1 MIVPMARVRVLGPR
15 ERIEATLDALQDA
28 GMLHLVTPAPV
39 ASLRPVELSGR
50 EQRLQDRLARI
61 RDDLDQVLRR
71 SGAEP
76 GAPAPPVEATAGMLA
91 RWSRGADRL
100 RHELEAL
107 DAEGRGLEERRAE
120 LVRFERFAVAFEA
133 LRAGASATQNLHAYQ
148 LVLRAGDQV
157 AAAALREGLVRAIG
171 DQFVLDSRLLDGGET
186 AVLLTV
192 PRGDRGTVDRL
203 LAQAGIHELPVPAE
217 LADLPPAAVLAGLG
231 ERRHAVEQRMAAIE
245 ARREAIRREAGP
257 DLRQALAAV
266 EDERLELAARTRVVQ
281 SARTFMVE
289 GWLPAARVEA
299 LAARLR
305 ARLGEAIVVEELA
318 REEWSGE
325 DAPVVLQNP
334 TLFKPFEVVTGMM
347 PAPRYGTIDPTPFVA
362 VFFPMFFGLILGDIA
377 YGLFLALLSA
387 LLHWRSKPDTTLRAV
402 ARVGGACAAFTIG
415 FGLLFG
421 EFLGDLGHRVFGL
434 DPLLLNREEALLPF
448 LGLAV
453 AIGAIHIVLGLVLGV
468 ANTVRGHPRQALGR
482 GLALVMLVMVAVA
495 LLGAVQVLPGAFF
508 TTAVVVLLVAFPVL
522 VVVEG
527 IIAPIEF
534 LSTISNILSY
544 ARIMALGTASV
555 MMAVV
560 ANRLVG
566 AFGGAVIGVLFGLLF
581 HLVNF
586 ALGVFAPTIHGLRLH
601 YVEFFGKF
609 YSPGGQRYAPFG
621 HWRPEAH
628 PPAQRGA

>member
-71 SGAEP
+71 SGAQP
-76 GAPAPPVEATAGMLA
+76 SAPTAPVEATAALLA
-91 RWSRGADRL
+91 RWSRRADRL

-107 DAEGRGLEERRAE
+107 DAEWRGLEERRAE

-133 LRAGASATQNLHAYQ
+133 LRAGASAAHTLHAYQ

-157 AAAALREGLVRAIG
+157 AAAALREGLARAIG

-387 LLHWRSKPDTTLRAV
+387 LLHWRSRPDTTLRAV

-421 EFLGDLGHRVFGL
+421 EFLGDLGHRAFGL

-482 GLALVMLVMVAVA
+482 GLALVMLAMVAVA

-508 TTAVVVLLVAFPVL
+508 TTAVVVLLLAFPVL

-560 ANRLVG
+560 ANQLVG

-609 YSPGGQRYAPFG
+609 YSPGGQRYTPFG
-621 HWRPEAH
+621 HWRPEEH